1 MPHHGEMPASAAR
14 RTLILPPTPTKK
26 ITPTNRI
33 SRIPFDTVGNVSHI
47 KKRPLKTN
55 KEDQWVM
62 GLKKTGENNQPM
74 AISPRTFPP
83 PNPMPHSMYYCL
95 ETRCDTPNKRTPH
108 RITPLYIPHKLLLI
122 IGSACY
128 PARWLSHLNKGNKM
142 AYGKQRITFKA

>member
-14 RTLILPPTPTKK
+14 RTLILPPTHTKN

-62 GLKKTGENNQPM
+62 GLKKQVKT
-74 AISPRTFPP
+74 T
-83 PNPMPHSMYYCL
+83 NPWPF
-95 ETRCDTPNKRTPH
+95 H
-108 RITPLYIPHKLLLI
+108 REL
-122 IGSACY
+122 
-128 PARWLSHLNKGNKM
+128 
-142 AYGKQRITFKA
+142 